1 MVGFAKWDY
10 PHTLTAEQREEK
22 ARKAREERMKKVVE
36 GSNGGLM
43 REFFEQLTAGRER
56 WLVPE
61 KTFCEFLSFSFCSF
75 VFYGWI

>member
-1 MVGFAKWDY
+1 MVGYAKWDY

-43 REFFEQLTAGRER
+43 RDFFEQLIAGRER
-56 WLVPE
+56 WLVSE
-61 KTFCEFLSFSFCSF
+61 KTFCEFSVFSFCSF
-75 VFYGWI
+75 VF